1 MNKRHLRKSLKRR
14 SHKKRSTRQRSNR
27 SRRGGA
33 ATSFPAAYFG
43 VEKAAGPP
51 SVGAGK
57 DILGAGANI
66 VRPAIDISGGKRR
79 KTMRKRGGFVPSI
92 MGSFTTAVSKYI
104 VPIALFA
111 GYKLM
116 TRKHKKSH
124 KRR

>member
-1 MNKRHLRKSLKRR
+1 MGKKHNKSKRR
-14 SHKKRSTRQRSNR
+14 STH
-27 SRRGGA
+27 RRGGA
-33 ATSFPAAYFG
+33 ATSLPGNYFG
-43 VEKAAGPP
+43 IEKAAGPP

-57 DILGAGANI
+57 DLLGAGSNI
-66 VRPAIDISGGKRR
+66 IRPAIGISGGKRR
-79 KTMRKRGGFVPSI
+79 KTIRKRGGFLPSV

-116 TRKHKKSH
+116 SRKHSSFKKHKKTH